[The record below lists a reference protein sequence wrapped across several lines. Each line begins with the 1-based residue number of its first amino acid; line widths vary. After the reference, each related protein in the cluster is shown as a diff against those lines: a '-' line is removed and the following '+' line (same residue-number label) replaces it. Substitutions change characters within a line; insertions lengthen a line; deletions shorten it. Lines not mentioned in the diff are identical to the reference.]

1 MTLCSTIAI
10 DAQEVF
16 KSYDDSQILS
26 GINLQIE
33 SGDFYVLMGP
43 NGSGK
48 STLLSIIAGTN
59 TFDSGAVRILKSDI
73 GEDRLGARKHI
84 GYVPQES
91 FCSEFLTGRE
101 NLLYFAGLLGLSKSE
116 AKQKIDRLLEM
127 MDLREHAN
135 RRVSE
140 YSGGMKKKLEVATA
154 LLGEVQIL
162 LLDEPSTGL
171 DPNVRKD
178 FLTLLKEINKQGT
191 AILLVTHIGEDAE
204 MASHVGFMVN
214 GEIVI
219 EGSPEELK
227 KMSGFRNSI
236 IVDAAPRSE
245 ELMLMLASLSED
257 CIVTE
262 AEDGFVLTC
271 ENTAGMVPRIVEAI
285 RTMGHEVLRI
295 DTRTPSLEDIFYRLT
310 NYRIRGEAQ

>member
-1 MTLCSTIAI
+1 MTLSSSIAI

-16 KSYDDSQILS
+16 KSYDDSQVLS
-26 GINLQIE
+26 GLNLQIK

-73 GEDRLGARKHI
+73 YGDRLGARKHI

-101 NLLYFAGLLGLSKSE
+101 NLLYFAGLLGLSKPE
-116 AKQKIDRLLEM
+116 AKQKIDCFLEM
-127 MDLREHAN
+127 MGLKDHAD
-135 RRVSE
+135 RRVAE

-154 LLGEVQIL
+154 LLGEVKVL

-171 DPNVRKD
+171 DPNVRRD
-178 FLTLLKEINKQGT
+178 FLMLLKEINQQGT

-204 MASHVGFMVN
+204 MASRVGFMVD

-227 KMSGFRNSI
+227 NVSGFKNSI

-257 CIVTE
+257 CIVSE
-262 AEDGFVLTC
+262 GEDGFVLTC
-271 ENTAGMVPRIVEAI
+271 EDTAGMVPRIVEAI
-285 RTMGHEVLRI
+285 RSLGHEVLRI
-295 DTRTPSLEDIFYRLT
+295 DTRTPSLEDVFYRLT
-310 NYRIRGEAQ
+310 NYPIRGEAQ